1 MIIYRDKYREKENIY
16 LCRKGKVHMRIR
28 FSFLFAAV
36 AFVSGVSCARIDSFS
51 DSSNLA
57 TLVDP
62 LIGTDGPG
70 NVYPGVSAPFGMVQL
85 SPDNGTSGW
94 DRIAGYYWPDTT
106 IAGFS
111 HTHLS
116 GTGAGDL
123 YDISFMPAV
132 PPFKIGKRELGIYSR
147 FSHDDEQA
155 EAGYYSVLLE
165 DYGIRVEL
173 AATERCGMQRY
184 TFPATE
190 EATVFLNL
198 SKAMNWD
205 YTTGSD
211 LRIVDDRTIEGYRFS
226 TGWAPNQK
234 VYFTA
239 QFSQPFTS
247 YRIDTA
253 VSVHR
258 DSAYNGIRSH
268 IGRFVF
274 NTAANNRPIVVRT
287 AISPVS
293 IEGARRNLAA
303 EMPTFAFD
311 SVRQA
316 QQAVWNTE
324 LAKIEV
330 RGGSPEERTVFYTAL
345 YRTMLAPTL
354 FDDTDGR
361 YCGPDGRIQAGRTP
375 GEGGHNY
382 STFSLWDTYRAAHPL
397 YTFLHP
403 ARVNDMAAS
412 MLDFYD
418 QHGMLPVWPLW
429 GNETDMMIGYH
440 AVPVLVE
447 AALKG
452 LLPETMLDRVLAA
465 CVGTADRDD
474 YRAIGWYKGLGY
486 VPADIEKESLSKT
499 LEYAYDDWC
508 IAQLARRMGR
518 DSVYNEFIVRSKN
531 YMNLYQ
537 PASGF
542 MQPRLSDGEW
552 VAGFDPKAYTEH
564 ITESNGWQYLWAV
577 QQDIDGL
584 VRLMRGPAQF
594 ERRLD
599 EMFALD
605 PEATDSLPIF
615 STGMIGQYAHG
626 NEPSHHVAYLYD
638 YIGKPEKTQ
647 KYVSQILR
655 TQYSARPD
663 GLCGNEDCGQMSAW
677 YVFSALG
684 FYPVDPV
691 SLSYAI
697 GTPLFEE
704 AVLRLPNGRTF
715 TVRAPKVSAKRY
727 RIAKMM
733 LNGHVLGVPFITWN
747 DIVSGGVLELTLTE

>member
-1 MIIYRDKYREKENIY
+1 MKN
-16 LCRKGKVHMRIR
+16 RITR
-28 FSFLFAAV
+28 PFGLLVAALFAA
-36 AFVSGVSCARIDSFS
+36 SCSHAPES
-51 DSSNLA
+51 DDLA
-57 TLVDP
+57 SLVNP
-62 LIGTDGPG
+62 FIGTDGPG

-94 DRIAGYYWPDTT
+94 DRIAGYFWPDTT

-132 PPFKIGKRELGIYSR
+132 PPFKTGKGELGVYSTFR
-147 FSHDDEQA
+147 HDDEQA
-155 EAGYYSVLLE
+155 QAGYYSVLLK
-165 DYGIRVEL
+165 DYDTRVEL

-184 TFPATE
+184 TFPATDR
-190 EATVFLNL
+190 ATVFVDL

-205 YTTGSD
+205 YTMGSY
-211 LRIVDDRTIEGYRFS
+211 LRVVDDRTIEGYRFS
-226 TGWAPNQK
+226 EGWAPDQR

-239 QFSQPFTS
+239 QFSQPFAS
-247 YRIDTA
+247 YTIDTV

-258 DSAYNGIRSH
+258 DSTYNGIRSH

-274 NTAANNRPIVVRT
+274 HTTKENRSVTVRT
-287 AISPVS
+287 AISAVD

-303 EMPTFAFD
+303 EMPSFHFD
-311 SVRQA
+311 SVRAA
-316 QQAVWNTE
+316 QRAVWNAE

-330 RGGSPEERTVFYTAL
+330 RGGTHDERVSFYTAL

-354 FDDTDGR
+354 FDDADGR
-361 YCGPDGRIQAGRTP
+361 YFGPDGRIHAGKVP

-397 YTFLHP
+397 YTFTQP
-403 ARVNDMAAS
+403 ERVKEMVTS

-452 LLPETMLDRVLAA
+452 LLPDSMLDRVLTA
-465 CVGTADRDD
+465 CVATANRDD
-474 YRAIGWYKGLGY
+474 YRGIGLYKMLGY
-486 VPADIEKESLSKT
+486 VPADLETESLSKT
-499 LEYAYDDWC
+499 LEYAYDDHC

-518 DSVYNEFIVRSKN
+518 DSLYNEFILRSKS

-542 MQPRLSDGEW
+542 MQPRLSTNEW
-552 VAGFDPKAYTEH
+552 LPGFDPKAYTEH

-577 QQDIDGL
+577 QQDVEGL
-584 VRLMRGPAQF
+584 IRLMRGPEQF
-594 ERRLD
+594 EKRLD
-599 EMFALD
+599 EMFTLD

-647 KYVSQILR
+647 RYVSEIMR
-655 TQYSARPD
+655 TQYANRPD

-691 SLSYAI
+691 SLNYAI

-704 AVLRLPNGRTF
+704 SVIRLPNGKSF
-715 TVRAPKVSAKRY
+715 TVRAPGVSAKRY
-727 RIAKMM
+727 RIEKMT
-733 LNGHVLGVPFITWN
+733 LNGHLLSTPFLTWR
-747 DIVSGGVLELTLTE
+747 DIVSGGELDIVLREEE

>member
-1 MIIYRDKYREKENIY
+1 MQLHRT
-16 LCRKGKVHMRIR
+16 LGVAATV
-28 FSFLFAAV
+28 FALI
-36 AFVSGVSCARIDSFS
+36 VSCDRSVS
-51 DSSNLA
+51 PSSSSSTRLA
-57 TLVDP
+57 EIVDP

-94 DRIAGYYWPDTT
+94 DRISGYDWRDTT

-132 PPFKIGKRELGIYSR
+132 PPFRIGEGELGVYSR
-147 FSHDDEQA
+147 FRHEDEQA
-155 EAGYYSVLLE
+155 EAGYYSVLLS
-165 DYGIRVEL
+165 DYDTRVEL
-173 AATERCGMQRY
+173 VATERCGMQRY
-184 TFPATE
+184 TFPATT
-190 EATVFLNL
+190 EATVFVNL

-205 YTTGSD
+205 YTTGSS
-211 LRIVDDRTIEGYRFS
+211 LRVVDDRTIEGYRFS
-226 TGWAPNQK
+226 EGWAPRQK
-234 VYFTA
+234 VYFVA
-239 QFSQPFTS
+239 QFSQPFVS
-247 YRIDTA
+247 YRIDTL
-253 VSVHR
+253 VSHHR

-268 IGRFVF
+268 IGRFTFRVE
-274 NTAANNRPIVVRT
+274 ADEREPVVVRT
-287 AISPVS
+287 AISAVDLA
-293 IEGARRNLAA
+293 GARRNLAA
-303 EMPTFAFD
+303 EMPTFDFD
-311 SVRQA
+311 SVRRA
-316 QQAVWNTE
+316 QQATWDAE
-324 LAKIEV
+324 LSKIEV
-330 RGGSPEERTVFYTAL
+330 RGGTVDERRTFYTAL

-354 FDDTDGR
+354 FDDVDGLYR
-361 YCGPDGRIQAGRTP
+361 GADGEIHAGRVS

-403 ARVNDMAAS
+403 ARVREMAAS

-429 GNETDMMIGYH
+429 GDETDMMIGYH

-452 LLPETMLDRVLAA
+452 LLPETMLDRVLRA

-474 YRAIGWYKGLGY
+474 YRGIGLYKLMGY
-486 VPADIEKESLSKT
+486 VPADLERESLSKT
-499 LEYAYDDWC
+499 LEYAYDDYC
-508 IAQLARRMGR
+508 IAQLARRLGQ
-518 DSVYNEFIVRSKN
+518 DSVYNEFILRSKS
-531 YMNLYQ
+531 YMNLFQ

-552 VAGFDPKAYTEH
+552 VAGFDPKVYTEH

-577 QQDIDGL
+577 QQDVEGL
-584 VRLMRGPAQF
+584 IRLMRGPTQF

-599 EMFALD
+599 EMFTLA
-605 PEATDSLPIF
+605 PEASDSLPIF

-626 NEPSHHVAYLYD
+626 NEPSHHVAYLYN
-638 YIGKPEKTQ
+638 YIGRPEKTQ

-677 YVFSALG
+677 YVFSAMG

-691 SLSYAI
+691 SLNYAI

-704 AVLRLPNGRTF
+704 TTVHLADGKTF
-715 TVRAPKVSAKRY
+715 TVRAPGVSAERY
-727 RIAKMM
+727 RIEGMK
-733 LNGHVLGVPFITWN
+733 LNGHALGAPFITWH
-747 DIVSGGVLELTLTE
+747 DIVSGGVLELTMRE

>member
-1 MIIYRDKYREKENIY
+1 MKVY
-16 LCRKGKVHMRIR
+16 GKWA
-28 FSFLFAAV
+28 LV
-36 AFVSGVSCARIDSFS
+36 AFAISLLGFSCGEPEAVPEGRSWVGY
-51 DSSNLA
+51 
-57 TLVDP
+57 VDP
-62 LIGTDGPG
+62 LIGTEGPG

-94 DRIAGYYWPDTT
+94 DRISGYDWRDTT

-132 PPFKIGKRELGIYSR
+132 PPFRVGAGELGVYSAFR
-147 FSHDDEQA
+147 HEDEEA
-155 EAGYYSVLLE
+155 RAGYYSVLLR
-165 DYGIRVEL
+165 DYDTRVEL

-184 TFPATE
+184 TFPAGETQ
-190 EATVFLNL
+190 ATVFVNL

-205 YTTGSD
+205 YTLGSE
-211 LRIVDDRTIEGYRFS
+211 LRVVDDRTIEGWRAS
-226 TGWAPNQK
+226 TGWAPNQR
-234 VYFTA
+234 VYFRSE
-239 QFSQPFTS
+239 FSQPFTS
-247 YRIDTA
+247 WRVDTV
-253 VSVHR
+253 VSTHS

-268 IGRFVF
+268 VGRFTFRV
-274 NTAANNRPIVVRT
+274 AAENSEPVVVRT
-287 AISPVS
+287 SISAVDLA
-293 IEGARRNLAA
+293 GARRNLAR
-303 EMPTFAFD
+303 EMPTFDFD
-311 SVRQA
+311 SIRRA
-316 QQAVWNTE
+316 QVAVWNAE
-324 LAKIEV
+324 LGKIEV
-330 RGGSPEERTVFYTAL
+330 RGGTTAERQAFYTAL

-354 FDDTDGR
+354 FDDVDGLYR
-361 YCGPDGRIQAGRTP
+361 GADGEIHAGDVP

-403 ARVNDMAAS
+403 ERVRRMATS
-412 MLDFYD
+412 MLNFYD

-452 LLPETMLDRVLAA
+452 LLPEGMLDRVLAA
-465 CVGTADRDD
+465 CTATANRDD
-474 YRAIGWYKGLGY
+474 YRGIGLYKLMGY
-486 VPADIEKESLSKT
+486 VPADLEGESLSKT

-518 DSVYNEFIVRSKN
+518 DSVYNEFILRSKN
-531 YMNLYQ
+531 YMNLFQ

-552 VAGFDPKAYTEH
+552 VAGFDPKAYTDH

-577 QQDIDGL
+577 PQDVEGL
-584 VRLMRGPAQF
+584 IRLMRGPAQF

-599 EMFALD
+599 EMFTLA
-605 PEATDSLPIF
+605 PAATDSLPIF

-626 NEPSHHVAYLYD
+626 NEPSHHVAYLYNYVGRPD
-638 YIGKPEKTQ
+638 KTQ

-655 TQYSARPD
+655 RQYSARPD

-691 SLSYAI
+691 SLTYAI

-704 AVLRLPNGRTF
+704 ATIRLPSGKSF
-715 TVRAPKVSAKRY
+715 TVRAPGVSATRY
-727 RIAKMM
+727 RIHEMR
-733 LNGHVLGVPFITWN
+733 LNGRSLGAPFLTWQ
-747 DIVSGGVLELTLTE
+747 DIVRGGTLELTMQE